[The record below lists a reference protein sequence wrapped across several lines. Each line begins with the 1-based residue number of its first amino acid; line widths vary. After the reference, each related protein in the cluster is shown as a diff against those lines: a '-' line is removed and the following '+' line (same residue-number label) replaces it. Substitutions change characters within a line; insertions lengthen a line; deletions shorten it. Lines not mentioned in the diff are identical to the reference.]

1 MNLDPSR
8 QLARVVGQLPD
19 LQIIP
24 PYQRLLWTLRAML
37 LRRASGVTCGQRVR
51 VDSRFYYPA
60 GLRLNLGDGARI
72 KRDVRAGWEPG
83 RVPNAELSIGP
94 GTEVL
99 SETRLDCTGG
109 IQVGERSHIGR
120 RSTIYTHRHVLD
132 RRDTPALD
140 APIETAPVIIGDD
153 VMLYSEVVVLPGVTI
168 GNGAVV
174 AVRAVVSD
182 DVPPYAIVA
191 GMPARVIRERA

>member
-1 MNLDPSR
+1 MNLDAAR
-8 QLARVVGQLPD
+8 QLGRLVGHLPD
-19 LQIIP
+19 LNVLS
-24 PYQRLLWTLRAML
+24 PYQRMLWRIRSML
-37 LRRASGVTCGQRVR
+37 LQRAGRVTCGSGVR
-51 VDSRFYYPA
+51 VDGCFYYPA
-60 GLRLNLGDGARI
+60 GLRLDIGEGVRI

-83 RVPNAELSIGP
+83 HAPDAGLTIGA

-140 APIETAPVIIGDD
+140 APIESAPVTIGND

-168 GNGAVV
+168 GDGAVV

-182 DVPPYAIVA
+182 DVPPYAIVG
-191 GMPARVIRERA
+191 GMPARVIRERT